1 MIALGALAVYVAYRA
16 VRPAPTADTSDNTF
30 QDATFDNALRQTQGV
45 ETTLNP
51 RLAPDQRAEL
61 LRQYEGFARVQWEE
75 HAADSQLA
83 ESRLMSSGAQ
93 TRSPYAA

>member
-1 MIALGALAVYVAYRA
+1 MIALGALAVYVTYRA
-16 VRPAPTADTSDNTF
+16 LRPAVVADTSDNTF
-30 QDATFDNALRQTQGV
+30 QDATFDNALRQTQGI

-51 RLAPDQRAEL
+51 SLTPDQRAEL
-61 LRQYEGFARVQWEE
+61 LRQYEGFARAQWEE

-83 ESRLMSSGAQ
+83 ASRLMSSAAQ